1 MKSNMTRK
9 LSCYFGGVARICI
22 SGSNAERF
30 INLCQFQEI
39 PLKDIERDGC
49 RYHATL
55 PAKDYFRLRPVI
67 KKTGIC
73 PKITKRAGLPFF
85 LKKNRKRKVLI
96 LCALLFVGMVYYLSG
111 FLWRIEFDGCH
122 YHTKE
127 QLREFLR
134 EIGIAEGVRKDAAD
148 CTAIEESIRSR
159 FTDIG
164 WVSAELTGTVMK
176 IHIQETRMPSLEAER
191 VVDGLGNA
199 WGEETGHIV
208 AARDGIVAELTVKSG
223 TAMVRPGD
231 VVKKGDILI
240 GGVIDVVGDD
250 GGVVAKH
257 AVLAAGNVRLKC
269 VENYKETVP
278 LNYEEKVY
286 TGHDRKGIVLEIF
299 GRKIFSYNSG
309 NSYQNCDIITE
320 MGQYCIGENFYL
332 PLLCRKTTV
341 REYTL
346 VPAVRT
352 KEEAELAARQLLVRY
367 LEEKKR
373 GGAVILEKKVAARF
387 TKTKCVFEGQLIF
400 NESAWEY
407 RRIKTEEWRFDNRD
421 EYNTDSN

>member
-1 MKSNMTRK
+1 M
-9 LSCYFGGVARICI
+9 
-22 SGSNAERF
+22 
-30 INLCQFQEI
+30 
-39 PLKDIERDGC
+39 
-49 RYHATL
+49 
-55 PAKDYFRLRPVI
+55 
-67 KKTGIC
+67 
-73 PKITKRAGLPFF
+73 
-85 LKKNRKRKVLI
+85 
-96 LCALLFVGMVYYLSG
+96 
-111 FLWRIEFDGCH
+111 
-122 YHTKE
+122 
-127 QLREFLR
+127 
-134 EIGIAEGVRKDAAD
+134 
-148 CTAIEESIRSR
+148 
-159 FTDIG
+159 
-164 WVSAELTGTVMK
+164 
-176 IHIQETRMPSLEAER
+176 
-191 VVDGLGNA
+191 
-199 WGEETGHIV
+199 
-208 AARDGIVAELTVKSG
+208 
-223 TAMVRPGD
+223 
-231 VVKKGDILI
+231 
-240 GGVIDVVGDD
+240 
-250 GGVVAKH
+250 AKH

>member
-1 MKSNMTRK
+1 
-9 LSCYFGGVARICI
+9 
-22 SGSNAERF
+22 
-30 INLCQFQEI
+30 
-39 PLKDIERDGC
+39 
-49 RYHATL
+49 
-55 PAKDYFRLRPVI
+55 
-67 KKTGIC
+67 
-73 PKITKRAGLPFF
+73 
-85 LKKNRKRKVLI
+85 
-96 LCALLFVGMVYYLSG
+96 
-111 FLWRIEFDGCH
+111 
-122 YHTKE
+122 
-127 QLREFLR
+127 
-134 EIGIAEGVRKDAAD
+134 
-148 CTAIEESIRSR
+148 
-159 FTDIG
+159 
-164 WVSAELTGTVMK
+164 
-176 IHIQETRMPSLEAER
+176 MPSLEAER